1 MKILL
6 PKSWIQDRKQEYYYR
21 KAKEENY
28 RSRATYKLIQAL
40 KKHQF
45 IRRNDI
51 VVDLGA
57 APGGWIQVALKSVGK
72 RGFVLGVDLKPIDP
86 FSQDYIKTIIA
97 DVTDPDITNHILNF
111 IPRKADVVISDAAPN
126 ISGTWEVDHARQIDL
141 ATQALKI
148 ALEILRPSGDFFT
161 KVFEGSMLNDFIKTT
176 KKHFMIVKL
185 VKPKASLAK
194 SSEIYVLALDMK
206 PDNKELGNI

>member
-1 MKILL
+1 M

-97 DVTDPDITNHILNF
+97 DVTDPDIANHILNF
-111 IPRKADVVISDAAPN
+111 IP
-126 ISGTWEVDHARQIDL
+126 
-141 ATQALKI
+141 
-148 ALEILRPSGDFFT
+148 
-161 KVFEGSMLNDFIKTT
+161 
-176 KKHFMIVKL
+176 
-185 VKPKASLAK
+185 
-194 SSEIYVLALDMK
+194 
-206 PDNKELGNI
+206 